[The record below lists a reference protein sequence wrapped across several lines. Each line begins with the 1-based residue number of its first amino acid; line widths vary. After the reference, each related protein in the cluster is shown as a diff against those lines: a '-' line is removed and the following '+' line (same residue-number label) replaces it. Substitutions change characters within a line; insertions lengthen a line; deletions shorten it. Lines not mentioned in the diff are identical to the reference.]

1 MTKRIRY
8 LGDWQ
13 RRIYSEGEDREVN
26 VPGTLFGANLAV
38 EKINWGGYLHV
49 VELLEFDETGKFK
62 ERPPI
67 AGIET
72 TVRKARLAAERA
84 LRRIITAKV
93 ELVR

>member
-1 MTKRIRY
+1 MRKRIKF

-13 RRIYSEGEDREVN
+13 RRINCEGEDREVN
-26 VPGTLFGANLAV
+26 VPGTLFAANLSV

-62 ERPPI
+62 ERPPV

-72 TVRKARLAAERA
+72 TVRKAKSAAERA
-84 LRRIITAKV
+84 LLRMVAAKI